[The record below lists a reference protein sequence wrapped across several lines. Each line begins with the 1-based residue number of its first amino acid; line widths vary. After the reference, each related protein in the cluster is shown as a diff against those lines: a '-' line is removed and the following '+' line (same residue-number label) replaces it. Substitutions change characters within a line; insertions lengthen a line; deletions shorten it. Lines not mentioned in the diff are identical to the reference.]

1 MKFYLKSIFRFLL
14 NPFFHKIKNKNL
26 EPLDRSIILNAK
38 KLINSQNFKSHNI
51 NDFEFSAFS
60 QWGEDGIIN
69 YLTNNLAIEKKT
81 FIEFGVE
88 NYLES
93 NTRFLMM
100 NNNWSGLIFDMSE
113 KNISDIKK
121 HYYYWK
127 HDLKAVTAKIT
138 AENINEL
145 IERNNFKKP
154 IGLLSIDIDGNDYW
168 VWKNLDILDPEIVVI
183 EYNYRFGSEKSLTI
197 PYNPNFDRKIAH
209 SSMVYYGASLKA
221 LVKLGEKKG
230 MKLVATNLAGNNAF
244 FVKKKLLNDVIKE
257 VKISECFR
265 EGKFREA
272 RDESDKLLYS
282 SKEEEI
288 RILEK
293 MEAEEV

>member
-1 MKFYLKSIFRFLL
+1 MKIFLKSILNFVL
-14 NPFFHKIKNKNL
+14 NPFLSRLKNKNL
-26 EPLDRSIILNAK
+26 ESLDKSIILNAK
-38 KLINSQNFKSHNI
+38 KLINSQKNLSGAI
-51 NDFEFSAFS
+51 NEYEFSAFS

-69 YLTNNLAIEKKT
+69 FLIQNLDIKSKI

-93 NTRFLMM
+93 NTRFLLI
-100 NNNWSGLIFDMSE
+100 NRNWSGLIFDMSKE
-113 KNISDIKK
+113 NISEIKK
-121 HYYYWK
+121 HYYYWR
-127 HDLKAVTAKIT
+127 HDLRAEIATIT
-138 AENINEL
+138 AENINDL
-145 IERNNFKKP
+145 IEKNGFKKP

-168 VWKNLDILDPEIVVI
+168 VWKNLEILDPEIVVI
-183 EYNYRFGSEKSLTI
+183 EYNYRFGSKKSLTI
-197 PYNPNFDRKIAH
+197 PYDPGFDRRKAH

-221 LVKLGEKKG
+221 LVKLAEKKD

-244 FVKKKLLNDVIKE
+244 FVKEKLLNNIVKE

-272 RDESDKLLYS
+272 RDLKGQLLYL

-288 RILEK
+288 KIFQE
-293 MEAEEV
+293 MDVEEV